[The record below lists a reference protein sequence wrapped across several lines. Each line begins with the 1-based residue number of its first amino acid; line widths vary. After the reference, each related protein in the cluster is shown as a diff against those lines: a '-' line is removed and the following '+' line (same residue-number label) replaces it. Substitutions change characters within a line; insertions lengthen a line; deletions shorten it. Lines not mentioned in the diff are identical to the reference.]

1 MTSMGIAARPLPD
14 LRWQWSPRSSRA
26 RTAPSADATKRSA
39 NATQWLARGLAG
51 AGLALIPWL
60 VVLARNLPS
69 SAHAWNWSTAW
80 VGLDMLEMFGLLATG
95 LLMLRRDVR
104 YRLTAA
110 ATSALLLVDA
120 WFDIVTSGPGAHQLA
135 AVVMAA
141 VLELPMAALCAILAG
156 RRSRRSPPAIPE
168 M

>member
-1 MTSMGIAARPLPD
+1 MTSIGIAARPLPL
-14 LRWQWSPRSSRA
+14 LRWQRPPLTSKARS
-26 RTAPSADATKRSA
+26 APSDGETKRSA
-39 NATQWLARGLAG
+39 TATQWLARGLAG

-60 VVLARNLPS
+60 FLLARTLPS

-80 VGLDMLEMFGLLATG
+80 VGLDTLEMFGLLGTG

-120 WFDIVTSGPGAHQLA
+120 WFDIVTAAPGAHQLA

-141 VLELPMAALCAILAG
+141 GLELPIAALCAILAARG
-156 RRSRRSPPAIPE
+156 HSSKPFPE
-168 M
+168 MS